1 MPTRAT
7 LPIALLLSLTILG
20 CGTSNVPAPARAA
33 ALAACRQSARA
44 VSDPAARRSAEQA
57 CQAIS
62 SGNRQQITDAA
73 IKAARQACLQEAQR
87 IRNATTRSQVKATC
101 PGGK

>member
-1 MPTRAT
+1 MPALRTLLAT
-7 LPIALLLSLTILG
+7 LVLVLTIFG
-20 CGTSNVPAPARAA
+20 CGSSNVPAPARAA
-33 ALAACRQSARA
+33 ALAACRQSAHA

-57 CQAIS
+57 CQAIA
-62 SGNRQQITDAA
+62 SGNRKEITDAA

-87 IRNATTRSQVKATC
+87 IHDATTRSQVKATC